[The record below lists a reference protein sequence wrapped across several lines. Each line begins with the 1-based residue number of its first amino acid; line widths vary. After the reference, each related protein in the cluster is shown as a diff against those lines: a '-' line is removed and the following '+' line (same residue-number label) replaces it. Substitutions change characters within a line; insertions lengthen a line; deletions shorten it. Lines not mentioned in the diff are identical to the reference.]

1 MTLEPTQL
9 SAGIVLTEDEKMF
22 VISIQNTQMKYSQSW
37 FDYKSLWFFLDNILI
52 VRVYAEFV
60 PWL

>member
-37 FDYKSLWFFLDNILI
+37 FDYKSL
-52 VRVYAEFV
+52 
-60 PWL
+60 